1 MMELTCT
8 EFDYVIL
15 YLDLSFG
22 ELVWFKGAKMMMR
35 ILKMIAVVTNHLQL
49 SLIILISLQ
58 IFRNST

>member
-22 ELVWFKGAKMMMR
+22 ELVWFKGAKMMMDIEDDCCR
-35 ILKMIAVVTNHLQL
+35 DE
-49 SLIILISLQ
+49 SS
-58 IFRNST
+58 ST